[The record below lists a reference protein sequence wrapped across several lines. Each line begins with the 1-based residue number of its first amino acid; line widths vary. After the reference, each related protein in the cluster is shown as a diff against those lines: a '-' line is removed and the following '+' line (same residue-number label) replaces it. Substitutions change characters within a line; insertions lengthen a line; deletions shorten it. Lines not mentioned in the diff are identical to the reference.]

1 MPVKS
6 LQKIHLDQPLNAQS
20 SANIAWKPTPQTHT
34 PAGHSVVQQ
43 RSWSTSAAGTNLAR
57 SEWTGAPN
65 IMKKNKPLIYTVNFA
80 EIGLRDVRRVGG
92 KNASLGERV
101 IADEERR
108 LPKKA
113 VSAA

>member
-20 SANIAWKPTPQTHT
+20 SANIAWKPTPQTHPGPPFSGSAT
-34 PAGHSVVQQ
+34 VLVDFCSRHEPCPFRMD
-43 RSWSTSAAGTNLAR
+43 RS
-57 SEWTGAPN
+57 SEHHE
-65 IMKKNKPLIYTVNFA
+65 NKPLIYTVNFA